1 MDLSTVAIVAGRGAG
16 APGEP
21 LSVPVALAST
31 YRAGGEGPHY
41 GRDGNPTWA
50 ALEAAI
56 GALEGGS
63 ALAFAS
69 GMAAAAAVFDSLP
82 AGAVVVAPTR
92 GYHGVRRLLADAAS
106 RGHLRVRLANVS
118 DGPGTV
124 AMCRG
129 ADLLWIESPTNPLL
143 EIADI
148 ALLAGGAHSAGV
160 RVAVD
165 NTLATPLLQRPLD
178 LGADVVV
185 HSATKLLSGHSDLV
199 MGAAVTRDPEIAA
212 SLAARRSMGGAVPGP
227 LEAFLALRGL
237 RTLPLRLE
245 RAQASA
251 GELARRLSGH
261 PAVATVSYPGLPDAP
276 GHELAG
282 RQMRGFGTMVAFD
295 VHGGAIAA
303 NAACDA
309 VQIIVTATSLG
320 GVETMIERRA
330 RWPGEELT
338 SPGLLRL
345 SVGLEHVEDLW
356 ADLDA
361 ALMAPRPAHRARR
374 DGPAG

>member
-1 MDLSTVAIVAGRGAG
+1 MDPSTAAVVAGRGAR

-31 YRAGGEGPHY
+31 YRAGGDGPHY
-41 GRDGNPTWA
+41 GRDGNPTWT
-50 ALEAAI
+50 ALEDAI

-63 ALAFAS
+63 ALAFSS
-69 GMAAAAAVFDSLP
+69 GMAAAAAVFDGLP
-82 AGAVVVAPTR
+82 AGAVVIAPAR

-106 RGHLRVRLANVS
+106 RGHLRVRLADVS
-118 DGPGTV
+118 AGPETIT
-124 AMCRG
+124 MCRG

-143 EIADI
+143 DLADI
-148 ALLAGGAHSAGV
+148 ALLADGARAAGA

-185 HSATKLLSGHSDLV
+185 HSASKLLSGHSDLV
-199 MGAAVTRDPEIAA
+199 MGAAVTRDPQMAA
-212 SLAARRSMGGAVPGP
+212 SLAARRSVGGAVPGP

-251 GELARRLSGH
+251 GELAGRLSAH
-261 PAVATVSYPGLPDAP
+261 PAVAAVRYPGLPGAP
-276 GHELAG
+276 GHELAA
-282 RQMRGFGTMVAFD
+282 RQMQGFGTMLAFE
-295 VHGGAIAA
+295 VHDGAEAA
-303 NAACDA
+303 DAVCDA
-309 VQIIVTATSLG
+309 VRLIVPATSLG

-338 SPGLLRL
+338 PPGLLRL

-356 ADLDA
+356 QDLEA
-361 ALMAPRPAHRARR
+361 ALAAVRPAARTR
-374 DGPAG
+374 RSEP